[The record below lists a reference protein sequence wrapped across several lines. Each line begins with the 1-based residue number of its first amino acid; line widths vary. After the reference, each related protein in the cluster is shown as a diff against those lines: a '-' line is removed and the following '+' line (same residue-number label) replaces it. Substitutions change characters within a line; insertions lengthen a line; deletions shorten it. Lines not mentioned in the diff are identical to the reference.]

1 MAFGSGRVLPP
12 VSRVQANCVPRET
25 FARPCT
31 VHRCALVAPVRKD
44 PLRSG
49 SPPLVMSTKPMVQR
63 VGLGPFCPPIE
74 DHYPE
79 DYRISSKTS
88 KIRGPETFQDEDR
101 VLQRKQ
107 NPSIPEQSR
116 NNPGRTWRQSAL
128 CGRVLIHQ
136 G

>member
-12 VSRVQANCVPRET
+12 VSRVQANCVPGET

-31 VHRCALVAPVRKD
+31 VHRCALVPPVRKD
-44 PLRSG
+44 PLRSR

-88 KIRGPETFQDEDR
+88 KIRGLKPFKTKIEFYNGSRIQAFPNSPET
-101 VLQRKQ
+101 
-107 NPSIPEQSR
+107 
-116 NNPGRTWRQSAL
+116 
-128 CGRVLIHQ
+128 
-136 G
+136 